1 MKVETEYN
9 IGDKVWV
16 VYECNGEIN
25 VYSDIIDSIIATEE
39 GIKIWFKEC
48 SDCDMTEDDIVLYED
63 TEALV
68 DKIIELDNKI
78 NNMKG

>member
-16 VYECNGEIN
+16 VYEYNKEVS
-25 VYSDIIDSIIATEE
+25 VYSDTIDSIMVTEE
-39 GIKIWFKEC
+39 GIKIWLKDC
-48 SDCDMTEDDIVLYED
+48 CDCDMTEDNIVLYED

-78 NNMKG
+78 NAKG

>member
-16 VYECNGEIN
+16 VEECNGEVN
-25 VYSDIIDSIIATEE
+25 VYSDIIDSIMATEE

-48 SDCDMTEDDIVLYED
+48 DDCDMTEDDIVLYED

>member
-1 MKVETEYN
+1 MKVETKYD

-16 VYECNGEIN
+16 VYECNGEVN
-25 VYSDIIDSIIATEE
+25 VYSDIIDSIVVTKE
-39 GIKIWFKEC
+39 GVRIWFKEC
-48 SDCDMTEDDIVLYED
+48 CDCDMTEDEIILYED

-68 DKIIELDNKI
+68 DKIMELDNKI

>member
-16 VYECNGEIN
+16 VYEDNREVR
-25 VYSDIIDSIIATEE
+25 VYSDTIDSIMVTEE
-39 GIKIWFKEC
+39 GVRIWFK
-48 SDCDMTEDDIVLYED
+48 DCCTSDMTEDDVVLYED

-78 NNMKG
+78 NAKG

>member
-16 VYECNGEIN
+16 VYERNGEIN
-25 VYSDIIDSIIATEE
+25 IYSDIIDSIMVTEE

-48 SDCDMTEDDIVLYED
+48 CDCDKTEDDIVLYED

-68 DKIIELDNKI
+68 DKIMELDNKI